1 MTIEMDNHT
10 AAYIA
15 SNEKEIYSLNTMID
29 PGSGTAK
36 FDEYN
41 DFYDTY
47 FVKAGIGHDQK
58 KLQLF
63 YLVKDWK
70 KFPLQE
76 DIWHSKISVITGSEP
91 RTAITTLT
99 LPEFPIRSLQEK
111 ISDSPFDSST
121 SEEHFLRED
130 LSRIIQIIFEA
141 GKNEQFEDGM
151 KSDFSVAIENII
163 KNYQDHAIEML
174 SEFLTSNKIDSDLLC
189 ETLRTLGNSQDD
201 ETEQIRFQILIPY
214 LSHTSPFIRDC
225 TGLALYDLESPN
237 AIPYIRK
244 AIDKE
249 LYQSLKMD
257 FKKIINE
264 LQEIKSAQVDPAT

>member
-1 MTIEMDNHT
+1 MDNRT

-15 SNEKEIYSLNTMID
+15 SNPKEIYSRNTMID
-29 PGSGTAK
+29 PGSGTAG
-36 FDEYN
+36 FGEYN
-41 DFYDTY
+41 DFYGTY
-47 FVKAGIGHDQK
+47 FVKPGIGSYVK

-63 YLVKDWK
+63 CLVKDWK

-76 DIWHSKISVITGSEP
+76 DIWHSIISVITRSEAW
-91 RTAITTLT
+91 TAKYTPT
-99 LPEFPIRSLQEK
+99 LPEFHNIRSLQEK

-189 ETLRTLGNSQDD
+189 ETLRTLGNLQDD

-264 LQEIKSAQVDPAT
+264 LQEIKSAQVDPTT